1 MQIPIEVGQ
10 PVVNITVQLAPGD
23 SLGVDAKEA
32 AARFGICETT
42 LYKLRRQEPDFPSYT
57 IGKAV
62 RFLIQDLYVWFQT
75 HPQTAIN

>member
-32 AARFGICETT
+32 AAGAGLPVLHNRQGGEVPHPGFVCMVPDTSANGDGIKT
-42 LYKLRRQEPDFPSYT
+42 RRSE
-57 IGKAV
+57 
-62 RFLIQDLYVWFQT
+62 
-75 HPQTAIN
+75 